1 MAERV
6 FSGQVHPSELAG
18 RLAREADFA
27 RFDHE
32 TGPATANRYAVSMNP
47 RDVHVD
53 LDELSGLL
61 TSEVF
66 AHTVDEGLRLEGPL
80 SVELRTDEAVSPGK
94 VVVHVEVI
102 PGPIPSWS
110 RFVGENVTLEISHNR
125 TSLGRA
131 EDMDVVI
138 DQPSVS
144 RRHALVW
151 RHAGQTWI
159 RDLGSSNGTS
169 IDGRPVGLDPIPLVS
184 GSMVSF
190 GQSSYR
196 YVEN

>member
-53 LDELSGLL
+53 LDELSSLL

-80 SVELRTDEAVSPGK
+80 SVEVRTDEAVAPGK

-102 PGPIPSWS
+102 PGPIPPWS
-110 RFVGENVTLEISHNR
+110 RFVGEDVTLEVSHNR

-131 EDMDVVI
+131 DDMDVVI

-169 IDGRPVGLDPIPLVS
+169 IDRRPVGLDPIPLVS